1 MGKRKKQ
8 VEPEDVVSVPMAHDL
23 DDETFLKHLDA
34 RHSDEVKQEKAL
46 AKSPHIMVAWVSA
59 YRAFHQRLH
68 DIAAP
73 GQHDHEHEEDW

>member
-1 MGKRKKQ
+1 MAKRRKA
-8 VEPEDVVSVPMAHDL
+8 VEPEDVVAVPEAIEM

-34 RHSDEVKQEKAL
+34 RHRHEVQQEKSL
-46 AKSPHIMVAWVSA
+46 AKSPHIMTAWVSA

-68 DIAAP
+68 EIATP

>member
-1 MGKRKKQ
+1 VP
-8 VEPEDVVSVPMAHDL
+8 VEFVTVPEASDM

-34 RHSDEVKQEKAL
+34 RHSSEVKQEKAL
-46 AKSPHIMVAWVSA
+46 AKSPHIMEAWVKN